1 MGGMNSFGFG
11 NSGTGNFGVGNSGG
25 VTRAIPELPA
35 FISSQLPGGG
45 FPTGVNFGIGNSGL
59 LDTGVFNS
67 GVLSTGVGNAGDLNT
82 GNWNAGAINTG
93 NGNSGLA
100 NTGLWNSGIANTGF
114 GGIGD
119 TGQHISGF
127 GNTEGGGTL
136 GQGFMSGFFNT
147 ASGFNGVG
155 SNPLPPILGDPTK
168 PPFTNTFTGDVS
180 GIMNHVS
187 GGGAVFPETVG
198 PFNVQ
203 IAVGLNG
210 FTSGYFNT
218 GFPGTTLQ
226 ALSPLVAGLDSGVN
240 NFGTFVPGLFSVIP
254 TLQNLLG

>member
-1 MGGMNSFGFG
+1 MNSFGFG

-35 FISSQLPGGG
+35 FVSSQLPGGG
-45 FPTGVNFGIGNSGL
+45 FPTGVNFGVGNSGL

-67 GVLSTGVGNAGDLNT
+67 GVLSTGVGNAGDFNT

-93 NGNSGLA
+93 DGNSGLA
-100 NTGLWNSGIANTGF
+100 NTGNWSSGIANTGF

-127 GNTEGGGTL
+127 GNAETRGTL

-147 ASGFNGVG
+147 ATGFTGVG
-155 SNPLPPILGDPTK
+155 LNPFAPIGGESNA
-168 PPFTNTFTGDVS
+168 PPFTNTFSGDVS

-187 GGGAVFPETVG
+187 GGGAVMPETMG
-198 PFNVQ
+198 PFTFQ

-210 FTSGYFNT
+210 FTSGFFNT
-218 GFPGTTLQ
+218 GFPGSTLQ
-226 ALSPLVAGLDSGVN
+226 ALSPLIAGLDSGVN
-240 NFGTFVPGLFSVIP
+240 NFGTFVPGLSSVIP
-254 TLQNLLG
+254 TLQAALG

>member
-1 MGGMNSFGFG
+1 MNSFGYG
-11 NSGTGNFGVGNSGG
+11 NSGTGNFGIGNSGG
-25 VTRAIPELPA
+25 VTRAFSELPPAISA
-35 FISSQLPGGG
+35 FLPGGG
-45 FPTGVNFGIGNSGL
+45 FPSGVNFGVGNSGL

-67 GVLSTGVGNAGDLNT
+67 GVLDTGVGNAGDLNS

-100 NTGLWNSGIANTGF
+100 NTGFWSSGIANTGF

-127 GNTEGGGTL
+127 GNSATPGTL
-136 GQGFMSGFFNT
+136 GQGYMSGFFNT
-147 ASGFNGVG
+147 ATGFTGTGLAPV
-155 SNPLPPILGDPTK
+155 S
-168 PPFTNTFTGDVS
+168 PFTNTFSGDVS

-187 GGGAVFPETVG
+187 GGGGDIGALLGAPPGLFV
-198 PFNVQ
+198 
-203 IAVGLNG
+203 AGLNG

-218 GFPGTTLQ
+218 GLPGDALG
-226 ALSPLVAGLDSGVN
+226 ALSPFVAGLDSGVN
-240 NFGTFVPGLFSVIP
+240 NSGTFVPGLFGLIP